1 MKGIP
6 TFALTF
12 HLCIIIIN
20 SKFAPIYAI
29 AGAMVSAK
37 FHSWHGPRPYAGNLC
52 HPYNQSK

>member
-20 SKFAPIYAI
+20 SKSTPIYAI
-29 AGAMVSAK
+29 VATMVSANAI
-37 FHSWHGPRPYAGNLC
+37 HGMATRHNAITHC
-52 HPYNQSK
+52 APYNKSK